1 MVKYTIQIV
10 TVTAGVSRLPFASQ
24 VKLSARVE
32 YIIVPVKLNKLLNFN
47 LKSKYRPI
55 LPIIA
60 KIPVTI
66 KIATLSTY
74 PKSNNSDVK

>member
-1 MVKYTIQIV
+1 MNFNIKDKKELLFITIIS
-10 TVTAGVSRLPFASQ
+10 TILIIY
-24 VKLSARVE
+24 
-32 YIIVPVKLNKLLNFN
+32 YINFN